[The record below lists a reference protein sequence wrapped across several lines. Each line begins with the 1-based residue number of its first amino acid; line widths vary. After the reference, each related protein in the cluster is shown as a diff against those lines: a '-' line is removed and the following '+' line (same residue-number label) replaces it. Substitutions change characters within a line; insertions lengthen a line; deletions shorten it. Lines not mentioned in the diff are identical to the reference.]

1 MKKITVISFLL
12 FSSLVFCQKS
22 LAESKDF
29 DQLTKE
35 ELYQIG
41 KVSALD
47 SYTKKT
53 TNLVV
58 GIFVGS
64 FAIDVVNGDTNI
76 TQKYERWVKEI
87 DIDDRFKE
95 NKWFSKGFIDA
106 RKEMIVKS
114 LRKGRLITRIVG
126 TASLVYLISN
136 DDGHLEL

>member
-1 MKKITVISFLL
+1 MKKITVITFLL
-12 FSSLVFCQKS
+12 LSSLVFCQKS

-29 DQLTKE
+29 EQLTKE

-47 SYTKKT
+47 SYTKNT

-64 FAIDVVNGDTNI
+64 FAIDAVNGDTNI
-76 TQKYERWVKEI
+76 VQKYERWVKEI

-95 NKWFSKGFIDA
+95 NKWFSKGFIDT

-126 TASLVYLISN
+126 TVGLVYLISN